1 MMENRSIN
9 EEYSQIAHDLIE
21 NEPILNDIKES
32 EVTILYLSS
41 DYEKKSK
48 GKIVCGEC
56 EKIPDKYKWSIPADF
71 TITIYEPNVIGFTDE
86 QMKILILHELL
97 HVGIKFTDNGDESY
111 FIKPHD
117 IEDFRQIIDKY
128 GLDWDLPEWS
138 EVSDYGEGR

>member
-48 GKIVCGEC
+48 GKMVCGEC

-97 HVGIKFTDNGDESY
+97 HVGIKFADNGDESY
-111 FIKPHD
+111 FIRPHD

>member
-86 QMKILILHELL
+86 QMKILLLHELL

-111 FIKPHD
+111 FIRPHD

-138 EVSDYGEGR
+138 EVSDYGE